1 MPEDFKIQV
10 EADLD
15 TSKAEKKLADLTK
28 DKKTIKL
35 DIDINNQ
42 NLNNLQKNIEKGIK
56 NTKIDTSAITKQIAD
71 SFNITD
77 KSVLK
82 NLTKQLNNMVS
93 SLGKTWNGSK
103 FDFSKASGF
112 YSGIDSISKQIVE
125 NGKIV
130 KSATGYYD
138 DFYNYFRNKKIYVS
152 DDLKK
157 ALGGDTY
164 KELLQNNIGKIT
176 KDSKKGIAIDSIWG
190 EMSNLFPEHFSQ
202 NITNQADQIIHTF
215 NLVKKARQEMTQ
227 VINASD
233 MTGKQKFG
241 MTDSA
246 YSYVIDIAKSSQGD
260 EDILRFFTVV
270 SSIFAIQENQ
280 PVCPGKDIY
289 SLYLQGIGK
298 ARIGRI
304 LGERGILIPT
314 LYKREVQGMRF
325 NNPNALETTKVWSFQ
340 TIHQILNNEV
350 YIGNLIQNRRSTLSY
365 KDKKTK
371 ALPPEKWIKV
381 ENAHE
386 PIISKDIFER
396 VKALQKIKTKS
407 VNAKN
412 PKYESIF
419 SGLIFCADCKH
430 SMVRKYKRRGNR
442 EFVGYVCSTYKTHG
456 NSVCTSHS
464 VDYEELTDAVL
475 LSIQREARK
484 ILSGEDVEELKKISC
499 RNRRIENIEKE
510 IEFAEKRKE
519 KINNF
524 KQKTYQ
530 SYIEELISKE
540 DYVKY
545 SANYDKELKELNG
558 EIAELEKHR
567 EDDKELELE
576 YQEWVNKFSEYVNI
590 DKLTRGI
597 VLELIERIDVSEDGC
612 ICIHYR
618 FKNPY
623 EE

>member
-1 MPEDFKIQV
+1 M
-10 EADLD
+10 
-15 TSKAEKKLADLTK
+15 
-28 DKKTIKL
+28 
-35 DIDINNQ
+35 
-42 NLNNLQKNIEKGIK
+42 
-56 NTKIDTSAITKQIAD
+56 
-71 SFNITD
+71 
-77 KSVLK
+77 
-82 NLTKQLNNMVS
+82 
-93 SLGKTWNGSK
+93 
-103 FDFSKASGF
+103 
-112 YSGIDSISKQIVE
+112 
-125 NGKIV
+125 
-130 KSATGYYD
+130 
-138 DFYNYFRNKKIYVS
+138 
-152 DDLKK
+152 
-157 ALGGDTY
+157 
-164 KELLQNNIGKIT
+164 
-176 KDSKKGIAIDSIWG
+176 
-190 EMSNLFPEHFSQ
+190 
-202 NITNQADQIIHTF
+202 
-215 NLVKKARQEMTQ
+215 
-227 VINASD
+227 
-233 MTGKQKFG
+233 
-241 MTDSA
+241 
-246 YSYVIDIAKSSQGD
+246 
-260 EDILRFFTVV
+260 
-270 SSIFAIQENQ
+270 
-280 PVCPGKDIY
+280 
-289 SLYLQGIGK
+289 
-298 ARIGRI
+298 
-304 LGERGILIPT
+304 IPT

-325 NNPNALETTKVWSFQ
+325 NNPNAIETTKVWSFQ
-340 TIHQILNNEV
+340 TVHQILNNEV